1 MQPIATTPRPIQLQ
15 RRAPATAASRPP
27 TPGRRILHLTTE
39 YPPVIYGGLGTA
51 VGGWVTASARAGMTV
66 GVLLVEG
73 PLVLDPAAYGASTP
87 ISAAQRQGLV
97 DRQGVTFFQ
106 TSWPE
111 AVQAGVQLARDWRA
125 DVIHLHTAML
135 WAVADAIQQQTGK
148 PLVYHVHSVDRA
160 EYELGREPN
169 QWLAHSQAQEA
180 AIRAADRLIAL
191 SQDERHLLVRYYP
204 ECQARIRVVGN
215 GIDDSAEARAA
226 VHKPRHTPSPLV
238 LYSGRLVERKGIRE
252 LLAAIPLVL
261 RAAARTLFVLAGG
274 PPGLTGAQLQQ
285 QWLPAELVPYR
296 SQIHFTGWLTPK
308 QVAAWYRRADILVV
322 PSRYEPFGMVIL
334 EGMLHGLPIVASA
347 VGGPA
352 EILHDERTGLLFP
365 PMDVSTLSR
374 QLIRLVH
381 NAGLRQQLGM
391 AAAAEL
397 RSRWLWPQTV
407 EAMRH
412 LYEEVIPPAASSPVL
427 RAS

>member
-1 MQPIATTPRPIQLQ
+1 MQPTAATPGPIGLHRPE
-15 RRAPATAASRPP
+15 PATAASTPP
-27 TPGRRILHLTTE
+27 VPGRRILHLTTE

-73 PLVLDPAAYGASTP
+73 PLVLDPAAYGAGAA
-87 ISAAQRQGLV
+87 IAAAQPHGLV
-97 DRQGVTFFQ
+97 DRQGIRFFQ
-106 TSWPE
+106 TSWAK
-111 AVQAGVQLARDWRA
+111 AVQVGVRLAQDWHA
-125 DVIHLHTAML
+125 DVVHLHTAML

-160 EYELGREPN
+160 EYDL
-169 QWLAHSQAQEA
+169 LAH
-180 AIRAADRLIAL
+180 
-191 SQDERHLLVRYYP
+191 YYP
-204 ECQARIRVVGN
+204 ACQHRIRVVGN

-226 VHKPRHTPSPLV
+226 VHKQRLTPTPLV

-261 RAAARTLFVLAGG
+261 HAAPRALFVLAGG

-285 QWLPAELVPYR
+285 QWLPAELVAYR
-296 SQIHFTGWLTPK
+296 SQIHFTGWLTPEE
-308 QVAAWYRRADILVV
+308 VAVWYRRADVLVV

-334 EGMLHGLPIVASA
+334 EGMLRGLPIVASA

-352 EILHDERTGLLFP
+352 EILHDEHTGRLFP
-365 PMDVSTLSR
+365 PTDVQALSR

-381 NAGLRQQLGM
+381 NAGLRQRLGM
-391 AAAAEL
+391 AAAAQL

-407 EAMRH
+407 QAMRH
-412 LYEEVIPPAASSPVL
+412 VYEEVIPPAASPLIL